1 MARLVLTFGR
11 EPNEAAMRDIGHET
25 ARFLG
30 YLQLQV
36 GSHTYALPVQAT
48 PLNRPDGTSR
58 PGGFFVEDSGKL
70 GILVDSAATADEM
83 QRQIKRASLDAV
95 RHISR
100 RFLN

>member
-1 MARLVLTFGR
+1 
-11 EPNEAAMRDIGHET
+11 MRDIGHES

-36 GSHTYALPVQAT
+36 GSQTFALPVQAT
-48 PLNRPDGTSR
+48 PLKQADGTSI
-58 PGGFFVEDSGKL
+58 PGGFFVEEAGKY
-70 GILVDSAATADEM
+70 GILVDSGAPDAEVQEA
-83 QRQIKRASLDAV
+83 IKRASVDAV

>member
-1 MARLVLTFGR
+1 MARLVLTFERG
-11 EPNEAAMRDIGHET
+11 PNEAIMRDIGHES

-36 GSHTYALPVQAT
+36 GTQTYALPVQAT
-48 PLNRPDGTSR
+48 PLNRPDGTSL
-58 PGGFFVEDSGKL
+58 PGGFFVEGTGKL
-70 GILVDSAATADEM
+70 GILVDSAASADEM
-83 QRQIKRASLDAV
+83 QRQIQAASLDAV

>member
-1 MARLVLTFGR
+1 
-11 EPNEAAMRDIGHET
+11 MRDIGHET

-30 YLQLQV
+30 YLQVQV
-36 GSHTYALPVQAT
+36 GSQTYALPVQAT
-48 PLNRPDGTSR
+48 PLHKPDGTSI

-70 GILVDSAATADEM
+70 GILVDSTAPADEV
-83 QRQIKRASLDAV
+83 QKQIQRASLDAV

>member
-1 MARLVLTFGR
+1 
-11 EPNEAAMRDIGHET
+11 MRDIGDEA

-36 GSHTYALPVQAT
+36 GSKSYALPVQAT
-48 PLNRPDGTSR
+48 PLKMPDGTSA
-58 PGGFFVEDSGKL
+58 PGGFFVEGTDKF
-70 GILVDSAATADEM
+70 GILVDSEATDSEV
-83 QRQIKRASLDAV
+83 QEQIKRASLDAV